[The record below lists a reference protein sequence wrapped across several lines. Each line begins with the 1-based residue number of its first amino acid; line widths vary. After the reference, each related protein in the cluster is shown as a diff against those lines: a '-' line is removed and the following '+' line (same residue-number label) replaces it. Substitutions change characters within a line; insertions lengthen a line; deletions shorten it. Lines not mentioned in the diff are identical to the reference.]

1 MAMDLIVNKEYL
13 SANGKIYPWR
23 GNEVQIKWGNTR
35 VTGLKDQYNGKIA
48 VSIEDI
54 FDPRYPKTLQVM
66 RFELNQ
72 TIESDLSKV
81 DLRGIAPF
89 EIISNPKT

>member
-1 MAMDLIVNKEYL
+1 MSMNLIVNKDQL
-13 SANGKIYPWR
+13 SANGALFPWD
-23 GNEVQIKWGNTR
+23 GKEVQIKWGNTR
-35 VTGLKDQYNGKIA
+35 VTGVKDSYKKEIA

-66 RFELNQ
+66 RFGLDQ

-89 EIISNPKT
+89 EIISNP